1 MATFKE
7 VILNLTDQRE
17 IQKQIRRGIFDGL
30 FDLDVVGAVRT
41 PGVKKKY
48 QGRQGARE
56 VKKFEQ
62 EVDEH
67 DKLTP
72 AGATAYRAVAAR
84 CNYLSQDRPDISF
97 AAKELCRDFAVPS
110 RASMDKLKRM
120 AKYLA
125 CVPRLVYCFPWQ
137 ERPQHMVGFGDTDF
151 AGCKVTRRS
160 TSGGAIMYGQHCLR
174 HWSSTQPT
182 ISLSSGEAEL
192 TGICKTASQCIGL
205 KSIATDLGLQRTI
218 LVKTDATAAIGMSRR
233 LGIGKVRHLDTSLL
247 WIQQKVRSGEC
258 PLEKVLGAENPADI
272 MTKHVLGPTLRE
284 HLPRLGL
291 RIESGRAVSAPALV
305 SSES

>member
-1 MATFKE
+1 MRSFPADRLANAERNRAQYLHSVLVYGEKWNQEPDPVATFKE

-125 CVPRLVYCFPWQ
+125 CVPRVVFCFPWQ
-137 ERPQHMVGFGDTDF
+137 
-151 AGCKVTRRS
+151 
-160 TSGGAIMYGQHCLR
+160 
-174 HWSSTQPT
+174 
-182 ISLSSGEAEL
+182 
-192 TGICKTASQCIGL
+192 
-205 KSIATDLGLQRTI
+205 
-218 LVKTDATAAIGMSRR
+218 
-233 LGIGKVRHLDTSLL
+233 
-247 WIQQKVRSGEC
+247 
-258 PLEKVLGAENPADI
+258 
-272 MTKHVLGPTLRE
+272 
-284 HLPRLGL
+284 
-291 RIESGRAVSAPALV
+291 
-305 SSES
+305 